1 MTGFSSLFKDIAKC
15 YFGCARKERVHKNA
29 TRNPAITKGQAP
41 IDEEEIVPEHARAM
55 SARVGIPF
63 TPRSFL
69 RIAAVAF
76 GFSGSDLTPR
86 GLAGSPKPMATLS

>member
-1 MTGFSSLFKDIAKC
+1 
-15 YFGCARKERVHKNA
+15 
-29 TRNPAITKGQAP
+29 
-41 IDEEEIVPEHARAM
+41 M